1 MIEAFI
7 RIFINRHGDVR
18 AGWRMALFI
27 LLLSVF
33 AFLLVMPVARFLP
46 GVDLLVP
53 SLMLVIAVLLASWV
67 MTRFVNKKPLGAI
80 GVGFHHRT
88 GREFVLG
95 CLLGFLMMAGVFLVQ
110 WSLGYLSFSSLGL
123 STGQIAAR
131 VVLSAFFFFFA
142 AAGEELMFRGYF
154 FQTLM
159 QAITFLPAAVL
170 MSLLFGMAH
179 LANPHVT
186 AFGTINVVLAG
197 LWLSF
202 AYLKTRSLWF
212 PIGIHV
218 SWNFCQTVVFGF
230 PTSGQGF
237 QARKLFE
244 TTVSGPE
251 WITGGA
257 FGPEGGIL
265 ATAALIICSWFILK
279 SSMIARPEGIITL
292 DSIEDLVPPPVAKEP

>member
-1 MIEAFI
+1 
-7 RIFINRHGDVR
+7 
-18 AGWRMALFI
+18 
-27 LLLSVF
+27 
-33 AFLLVMPVARFLP
+33 
-46 GVDLLVP
+46 
-53 SLMLVIAVLLASWV
+53 MLVIAVLLASWV

-110 WSLGYLSFSSLGL
+110 WGLGYLSFSSLGL

-131 VVLSAFFFFFA
+131 VVLSAFFFLFA

-186 AFGTINVVLAG
+186 AFGAINVALAG

-230 PTSGQGF
+230 PTSGQEF
-237 QARKLFE
+237 QARRLFE
-244 TTVSGPE
+244 TTVIWAGMDYRRSLWPGGRHPGNRCIDHLLVVHSEVVDDRQAGRYCHPRFPRGPGPAPGCE
-251 WITGGA
+251 GA
-257 FGPEGGIL
+257 V
-265 ATAALIICSWFILK
+265 S
-279 SSMIARPEGIITL
+279 
-292 DSIEDLVPPPVAKEP
+292 V